1 MLKDERSKEG
11 RLKLSLSTLNVIQIV
26 LGIFLVIL
34 ILLQSKGNS
43 FSGAM
48 GGENNSIFRTRR
60 GFELRLFQFTIVFA
74 VLFIV
79 TSLWA
84 SFFK

>member
-1 MLKDERSKEG
+1 
-11 RLKLSLSTLNVIQIV
+11 LSLSTLNIIQIV

-74 VLFIV
+74 IAFVVI
-79 TSLWA
+79 SLWA

>member
-1 MLKDERSKEG
+1 M
-11 RLKLSLSTLNVIQIV
+11 SLSTLNVIQIV

>member
-1 MLKDERSKEG
+1 M
-11 RLKLSLSTLNVIQIV
+11 SLSTLNIIQIV
-26 LGIFLVIL
+26 LGIFIIVL

-48 GGENNSIFRTRR
+48 GGENNSIFRSRR
-60 GFELRLFQFTIVFA
+60 GFELRLFQFTIAFA
-74 VLFIV
+74 VIFVLI
-79 TSLWA
+79 SLWA

>member
-1 MLKDERSKEG
+1 M
-11 RLKLSLSTLNVIQIV
+11 SLSTLNIIQIV
-26 LGIFLVIL
+26 LGIFLIGL

-48 GGENNSIFRTRR
+48 GGDNNSIFRTRR

-74 VLFIV
+74 VIFVLI
-79 TSLWA
+79 SLWA
-84 SFFK
+84 SFFH

>member
-1 MLKDERSKEG
+1 
-11 RLKLSLSTLNVIQIV
+11 LSLSTLNIIQIV
-26 LGIFLVIL
+26 LGIFLVVL

-48 GGENNSIFRTRR
+48 GGGENNSIFRTRR

-74 VLFIV
+74 VLFTII
-79 TSLWA
+79 SLWA

>member
-1 MLKDERSKEG
+1 MTLG
-11 RLKLSLSTLNVIQIV
+11 ALNVIQII
-26 LGIFLVIL
+26 LGGFLIAL

-48 GGENNSIFRTRR
+48 GGGENNTIFRTRR
-60 GFELRLFQFTIVFA
+60 GFELRLFQSTIVFA
-74 VLFIV
+74 IVFIII
-79 TSLWA
+79 SLWA

>member
-1 MLKDERSKEG
+1 M
-11 RLKLSLSTLNVIQIV
+11 SLSTLNIIQIV
-26 LGIFLVIL
+26 LGIFIIVL

-74 VLFIV
+74 VLFVLI
-79 TSLWA
+79 SLWA

>member
-1 MLKDERSKEG
+1 MNLA
-11 RLKLSLSTLNVIQIV
+11 TLNVIQLV
-26 LGIFLVIL
+26 LAIFIIGL

-48 GGENNSIFRTRR
+48 GGDNNSIFRTRR

-74 VLFIV
+74 VLFVIV
-79 TSLWA
+79 SLWA
-84 SFFK
+84 SFYNK

>member
-1 MLKDERSKEG
+1 V
-11 RLKLSLSTLNVIQIV
+11 SLSTLNIIQIV
-26 LGIFLVIL
+26 LGIFIIVL

-74 VLFIV
+74 VLFVLI
-79 TSLWA
+79 SLWA

>member
-1 MLKDERSKEG
+1 
-11 RLKLSLSTLNVIQIV
+11 LSLSTLNVIQIV
-26 LGIFLVIL
+26 LGIFLIIL

-74 VLFIV
+74 VAFVLI
-79 TSLWA
+79 SLWA
-84 SFFK
+84 SFFH

>member
-1 MLKDERSKEG
+1 MTLPT
-11 RLKLSLSTLNVIQIV
+11 LSIIQLV
-26 LGIFLVIL
+26 LGIFVIVL
-34 ILLQSKGNS
+34 ILLQAKGNS

-48 GGENNSIFRTRR
+48 GGDNNSIFRTRR

-74 VLFIV
+74 VLFV
-79 TSLWA
+79 LVSLWA

>member
-1 MLKDERSKEG
+1 M
-11 RLKLSLSTLNVIQIV
+11 SLATLNIVQIV
-26 LGIFLVIL
+26 LGIFLIVL

-48 GGENNSIFRTRR
+48 GGDNNSIFRTRR
-60 GFELRLFQFTIVFA
+60 GFELRLFQFTIVFG
-74 VLFIV
+74 VIFIIV
-79 TSLWA
+79 SLWA

>member
-1 MLKDERSKEG
+1 M
-11 RLKLSLSTLNVIQIV
+11 SLSTLNIIQIV
-26 LGIFLVIL
+26 LGIFLIVL

-48 GGENNSIFRTRR
+48 GGDNNSIFRTRR

-74 VLFIV
+74 ILFIV
-79 TSLWA
+79 ISLWA

>member
-1 MLKDERSKEG
+1 M
-11 RLKLSLSTLNVIQIV
+11 SLSILNVIQIV
-26 LGIFLVIL
+26 LGIFLIVL

-48 GGENNSIFRTRR
+48 GGDNNSIFRTRR

-74 VLFIV
+74 VVFVLI
-79 TSLWA
+79 SLWA

>member
-1 MLKDERSKEG
+1 M
-11 RLKLSLSTLNVIQIV
+11 SLSTLNIIQIV
-26 LGIFLVIL
+26 LGVFLVLL

-74 VLFIV
+74 VLFIII
-79 TSLWA
+79 SLWA

>member
-1 MLKDERSKEG
+1 M
-11 RLKLSLSTLNVIQIV
+11 SLGTLNIIQIV
-26 LGIFLVIL
+26 LGIFLIVL

-48 GGENNSIFRTRR
+48 GGDNNSIFRTRR

-74 VLFIV
+74 IIFMVI
-79 TSLWA
+79 SIWA
-84 SFFK
+84 SFVS

>member
-1 MLKDERSKEG
+1 
-11 RLKLSLSTLNVIQIV
+11 LSLSTLNIIQIV
-26 LGIFLVIL
+26 LGVFLVAL

-74 VLFIV
+74 IIFVLI
-79 TSLWA
+79 SLWA
-84 SFFK
+84 SFFQ

>member
-1 MLKDERSKEG
+1 MTLG
-11 RLKLSLSTLNVIQIV
+11 TLNIIQII
-26 LGIFLVIL
+26 LGVFLIVL

-48 GGENNSIFRTRR
+48 GGDNNSIFRTRR
-60 GFELRLFQFTIVFA
+60 GFELRLFQLTIIFA
-74 VLFIV
+74 VVFVLV
-79 TSLWA
+79 CLWA